1 MRRDLFM
8 FIISCSA
15 VSLQALLPPAT
26 SLPLPLLPCA
36 QQAEVVGEKVHR

>member
-15 VSLQALLPPAT
+15 VSLQALLP
-26 SLPLPLLPCA
+26 CA
-36 QQAEVVGEKVHR
+36 RQAEVVGGNKCRLILVI